1 MLENENYNPEN
12 EPEGVMKFMD
22 NLPASKV
29 KVLNPVRYQSMLRSV
44 FMLKDILA
52 ETEDLFD
59 INVDIEERFNA
70 GVVSVE
76 LEELTILSPE
86 KFSLLLQQ
94 VDNMEV
100 YRLINGRIR
109 LTFTYHGV
117 LKTIE

>member
-52 ETEDLFD
+52 ETEDLFN
-59 INVDIEERFNA
+59 INVNIEERFNA

-86 KFSLLLQQ
+86 KFALLLQQ
-94 VDNMEV
+94 VNNMEV
-100 YRLINGRIR
+100 YPLISGRIR
-109 LTFTYHGV
+109 LTFTYHDV
-117 LKTIE
+117 LKTTE